1 MCRVKSIRQRRLVR
15 GITGEVD
22 TQVASNSLV
31 IAGRGWMR
39 SGPGREKA
47 NETREDVLSV
57 LPFSLAIVHLHG
69 AGKAA
74 YLGQDVPTPPCKVR
88 SPWNPILNTPAMP
101 RASRS

>member
-1 MCRVKSIRQRRLVR
+1 MERIRQRRLVR

-31 IAGRGWMR
+31 IAREGWGCDPG
-39 SGPGREKA
+39 SGREKTS
-47 NETREDVLSV
+47 ETREDVLSV

-74 YLGQDVPTPPCKVR
+74 YLGRDVPTPPCKVR